1 MKLDIAN
8 AEQNFAAAVEKMG
21 ALTGFDK
28 KAIITA
34 EAGSVLKRC
43 FEGTKGPPSDAK
55 LTVAGRLRALHA
67 LHLTGRGSISV
78 NAGKKAPYG
87 RVFIRKKDGDGFRRT
102 HDDNFHPL
110 NQHYTDKQWAEL
122 QNAVNDAKV
131 AVAKVVPEVKAS
143 AGLARQSWDII
154 ARSLGILLETI
165 PGGRLSA
172 SAYQKA
178 RQARARGNKQVNN
191 GASQVIETPTAY
203 GVVLINRLP
212 YGQKLGFS
220 QLLSVAIA
228 GRAKYMETA
237 IAKGFNGALK
247 DVSRLFPGWTVK
259 S

>member
-21 ALTGFDK
+21 QLTGFDRK
-28 KAIITA
+28 GIVMA

-43 FEGTKGPPSDAK
+43 FEATKAPPSDAT

-67 LHLTGRGSISV
+67 LHLTGRGGISV

-102 HDDNFHPL
+102 HDDNFQPL
-110 NQHYTDKQWAEL
+110 NQHYTDAQWAQL
-122 QNAVNDAKV
+122 QTVIADAKV
-131 AVAKVVPEVKAS
+131 AVAKTVPQVKAS
-143 AGLARQSWDII
+143 GGLARQSWDLI
-154 ARSLGILLETI
+154 ARSLGILLENV

-172 SAYQKA
+172 SAIQKA
-178 RQARARGNKQVNN
+178 RGARARGNKQVNN
-191 GASQVIETPTAY
+191 GASQVGESPTSY
-203 GVVLINRLP
+203 VVVLINRLP
-212 YGQKLGFS
+212 YGQRLGFAT
-220 QLLSVAIA
+220 LLNVAIA

-237 IAKGFNGALK
+237 VAKGFNGALK
-247 DVSRLFPGWTVK
+247 DVARLFPGWTVK